1 MGKSVFERRDRRP
14 FIKNIVLGIVG
25 AALCVWGIVA
35 LFAVLNGERLKT
47 EGNFTSSLPQDGPSS
62 MEPETNP
69 DPTAGTTTPTTDT
82 AVSSSDTA
90 DSSNSGFAQENAAYF
105 DDAVFIGDSRT
116 EGLMLYGGMPEGTTF
131 YASKGL
137 NVNTAGTTKIQDGGE
152 SITIME
158 GLRRHAFKKVYVM
171 LGVNEL
177 GWTSENVFIARYG
190 DLLDGIREAVPDA
203 VIYVQSILPVS
214 QAKSDS
220 SVYTNSRIQLYNNL
234 IIQMCEE
241 KQAVYL
247 NVAEAVQDENGVLPD
262 EATVDG
268 VHLKPAYCVKWKD
281 YIVTHTVSNE

>member
-1 MGKSVFERRDRRP
+1 
-14 FIKNIVLGIVG
+14 
-25 AALCVWGIVA
+25 
-35 LFAVLNGERLKT
+35 
-47 EGNFTSSLPQDGPSS
+47 
-62 MEPETNP
+62 
-69 DPTAGTTTPTTDT
+69 
-82 AVSSSDTA
+82 
-90 DSSNSGFAQENAAYF
+90 
-105 DDAVFIGDSRT
+105 
-116 EGLMLYGGMPEGTTF
+116 
-131 YASKGL
+131 
-137 NVNTAGTTKIQDGGE
+137 
-152 SITIME
+152 ME